1 MSVVKNN
8 ITIERQVK
16 YAVSRN
22 GSRVSDLEYT
32 NKEEAKTEYD
42 HWNNIVKR
50 WPDGSKLEIVE
61 SKGK

>member
-16 YAVSRN
+16 YAVIRN

>member
-16 YAVSRN
+16 YAVIRN

-32 NKEEAKTEYD
+32 NKEEAKT
-42 HWNNIVKR
+42 
-50 WPDGSKLEIVE
+50 
-61 SKGK
+61 

>member
-16 YAVSRN
+16 YAVIRN

-32 NKEEAKTEYD
+32 NKEEAKTDYD
-42 HWNNIVKR
+42 QWNNIVKR
-50 WPDGSKLEIVE
+50 GPDGSKLEIVE